1 MVLEKNGLPAKTTW
15 GSEGLWKIYQK
26 LRIENNKTERKWIKI
41 KNSISS
47 GPVDSQMR
55 RTKLSTFKAILIFFK

>member
-41 KNSISS
+41 KKYEQ
-47 GPVDSQMR
+47 DYW
-55 RTKLSTFKAILIFFK
+55 